1 MRKSHGEGGIISKT
15 ENPQT
20 MATWLHSMDPIM
32 TKSGDLKKMSGSGDD
47 LQTVHK
53 EESLGRNRQLLHSTL
68 ESCINPLDPPSHA
81 AGCFSISPMLRQQDQ
96 AMDYG
101 IWSQAVTDI

>member
-1 MRKSHGEGGIISKT
+1 MESDIFGNT

-20 MATWLHSMDPIM
+20 MATWVHNMDPIM

-53 EESLGRNRQLLHSTL
+53 EVEFHKTDVIVR
-68 ESCINPLDPPSHA
+68 CFIPP
-81 AGCFSISPMLRQQDQ
+81 
-96 AMDYG
+96 
-101 IWSQAVTDI
+101 